1 MATQLDSGPP
11 ASARPTGTVTFNSQ
25 RGAKQMRNFDLGRDA
40 LGICAAT
47 ILLAACGGSQTPT
60 ASPGLAGSGLAA
72 PSVRSLHGYYLAKFN
87 TEVGSSPAS
96 SFCFRFMPS
105 GRWNSTGS
113 IYFYGTYLMSGRELF
128 ASAVWFASPAGYMSL
143 QGSVNATQG
152 SGEFII
158 SGESANTT
166 GGGTFTMTR
175 EQNSDCS

>member
-1 MATQLDSGPP
+1 
-11 ASARPTGTVTFNSQ
+11 
-25 RGAKQMRNFDLGRDA
+25 MRNDLGRDA

-47 ILLAACGGSQTPT
+47 ILLAACGGSQAPN
-60 ASPGLAGSGLAA
+60 ASPILAGSGPAA
-72 PSVRSLHGYYLAKFN
+72 PSVHSLHGYYLARFN
-87 TEVGSSPAS
+87 TEVGGSPGS

-113 IYFYGTYLMSGRELF
+113 VYFYGTYLTSGRELF
-128 ASAVWFASPAGYMSL
+128 ASAVWFSSPAVYMSL

-158 SGESANTT
+158 SGESADTT

-175 EQNSDCS
+175 EKNSDCT